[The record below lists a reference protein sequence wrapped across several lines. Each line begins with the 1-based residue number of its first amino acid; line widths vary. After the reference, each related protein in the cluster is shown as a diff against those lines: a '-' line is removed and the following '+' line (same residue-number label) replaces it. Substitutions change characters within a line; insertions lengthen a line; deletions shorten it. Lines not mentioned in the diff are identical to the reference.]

1 MWMNVSGI
9 LACTMVPASTP
20 EDRTCVPVQRS
31 EPDITVWMVSKG
43 DHSKLLHRWKYNVH
57 TFI

>member
-9 LACTMVPASTP
+9 PACTMVPASTP
-20 EDRTCVPVQRS
+20 EDHTCVPVQRS

-43 DHSKLLHRWKYNVH
+43 HSKLLHRWKYNVH
-57 TFI
+57 TCI